1 MTLLA
6 QLVPGVHLYDRR
18 SGQERLVD
26 KVETFNQVVFLS
38 FKHPRTG
45 EIDRQPFPLIE
56 LESRFELLTAAAVAF
71 RAKPEIVSLVA
82 EAHRLRHAYLFN
94 RLFATE
100 TSLIDLLPHQL
111 AAVYGVPGGD
121 TNTPEQPGML
131 DLPRLRF
138 LLADDAGAGKT
149 IMIGLVI
156 REMLLRR
163 LVRRVL
169 VVPPAG
175 LARNWERELRI
186 LFRLGFRLLSS
197 ADMRESYNPFADPQ
211 NDLAIMSVDTLW
223 RDKARAAYLAAPP
236 YDLVIFDEAHKLA
249 GRINA
254 DFTIERTRR
263 YEMAELI
270 ARQQR
275 HLILA
280 TATPHMGKDE
290 PYYLLWRLLEPELF
304 AAREAFERLSG
315 TQKRRYL
322 LRRMKEEMVNFE
334 GRPLFPPRDSKTIF
348 YPLRPGPGQEQD
360 LYNQVTRYCET
371 YYDLAK
377 RRNRSAAGL
386 AMSILQR
393 RLASSTG
400 AILESLRRRE
410 QKLQQTIRDLETGLL
425 SEAGLAQ
432 RQQELPTQDVRD
444 AKTGDEE
451 EAETGQ
457 EEAELQDESVAGAT
471 AATNL
476 AELRQEWAE
485 VKRQVNLAVEVFDQK
500 YESKFERLWAA
511 LEEYPD
517 TKVLIFTEFRDTLNF
532 LVDRLEEKGL
542 TGKIAQ
548 IHGGMAY
555 PERERQVSFF
565 RDPAGAR
572 LMVATDAAGEGIN
585 LQFCWL
591 MVNYDIPWNPAR
603 LEQRMGRVHRY
614 KQTEPVLLLNL
625 VSKDTREGR
634 VLSVLLEKL
643 ETIRKELDD
652 KVFDIIGQQFT
663 GKPLTEL
670 IFEAV
675 VEGKESQAVNEI
687 GRTLNKE
694 RVQAQLETQKR
705 KVELSQVRALLEGLQ
720 KQREVAEMRRV
731 MPAYIRRF
739 FRQAAHLVGAGLQG
753 DLDGL
758 FRLDPCPPGV
768 RQALQQ
774 YPEAIQS
781 CLTFNRELAMPDLSR
796 EPRALYIHPG
806 EPVFEAVADL
816 FLGQY
821 DHQGM
826 RGAIFFDSQTGVPYI
841 FYLAKVVIL
850 RDAPPTEQTPGFSE
864 KPGVLPQPELI
875 EEKVT
880 GVRRYQDGR
889 CELAPAHWLLTLITT
904 NNTNEHELENEQLKF
919 IRDNSWNSWLN
930 LAGDR
935 LPVEAFLV
943 QELGQPAL
951 ETWRQEEK
959 ERLPQQLDQLRV
971 AYNLRQAEL
980 FRQKRALKE
989 AVEREVP
996 AAQSRLRQCEAELKE
1011 LDQRRRE
1018 AEAVLLTRL
1027 DRLRLGPVSLYA
1039 QALVLPLPVE
1049 EAERQREVQAE
1060 QVALDE
1066 VIQREQALG
1075 ATIENVSAPHLKAGF
1090 DLKVLRSDGEIR
1102 YVEVK
1107 GRSGRPAVELTE
1119 NEWAQAANHRDR
1131 YWLYVVY
1138 DCETVPQLYRVADP
1152 FGRLLAKQ
1160 TGAVRIKAGEII
1172 AAAEV

>member
-6 QLVPGVHLYDRR
+6 KLTSGVHLYDRR
-18 SGQERLVD
+18 TGQERLVD

-45 EIDRQPFPLIE
+45 EVERQPFPLSE
-56 LESRFELLTAAAVAF
+56 LESRFELLTAEAVAF

-111 AAVYGVPGGD
+111 AAVYGVPASD
-121 TNTPEQPGML
+121 TNTPEQPGMV

-186 LFRLGFRLLSS
+186 LFRLGFRRLAS
-197 ADMRESYNPFADPQ
+197 ADIRESYNPFADPQ
-211 NDLAIMSVDTLW
+211 NDLAIISVDTLW
-223 RDKARAAYLAAPP
+223 RDKGRAAYLAAPP

-249 GRINA
+249 ARINA
-254 DFTIERTRR
+254 DLTIERTRR
-263 YEMAELI
+263 YAMAELI
-270 ARQQR
+270 AQQQR

-304 AAREAFERLSG
+304 AAREAYERLSG

-334 GRPLFPPRDSKTIF
+334 GQPIFPPRDSKTIF
-348 YPLRPGPGQEQD
+348 YPLRPEPGQEQD
-360 LYNQVTRYCET
+360 LYDQVTRYCET

-400 AILESLRRRE
+400 AILESLRRRD

-425 SEAGLAQ
+425 SEAELAQ
-432 RQQELPTQDVRD
+432 RQQELPTQDLRD
-444 AKTGDEE
+444 TKTGDEE
-451 EAETGQ
+451 ETEAGQ
-457 EEAELQDESVAGAT
+457 EEAEVQDEAAAGAT
-471 AATNL
+471 AASNL
-476 AELRQEWAE
+476 PELRQEGIE
-485 VKRQVNLAVEVFDQK
+485 VKRLVNLAVEVYDQK
-500 YESKFERLWAA
+500 RESKFERLWAA
-511 LEEYPD
+511 LEDYPD

-532 LVDRLEEKGL
+532 LVDRLEENGL

-555 PERERQVSFF
+555 PERERQVDFF
-565 RDPAGAR
+565 RDPVGAR

-643 ETIRKELDD
+643 EAIRKELDD

-675 VEGKESQAVNEI
+675 VEGKESQAVSEI
-687 GRTLNKE
+687 GRTLDKG
-694 RVQAQLETQKR
+694 RVQAQIEAQKR
-705 KVELSQVRALLEGLQ
+705 KVEISQVRALLEGLQ
-720 KQREVAEMRRV
+720 KQREVAQMRRI

-739 FRQAAHLVGAGLQG
+739 FRQAALLMGAGLQG
-753 DLDGL
+753 DLDGI
-758 FRLDPCPPGV
+758 FWLDPCPPGI

-774 YPEAIQS
+774 YPETIHQS
-781 CLTFNRELAMPDLSR
+781 LTFNRDLATPDLSR
-796 EPRALYIHPG
+796 EPRAIYIHPG
-806 EPVFEAVADL
+806 EPVFETVADL

-826 RGAIFFDSQTGVPYI
+826 RGAVFFDAQTGVPYI

-850 RDAPPTEQTPGFSE
+850 RDIEVRRKDLTGFGNLPGLVE
-864 KPGVLPQPELI
+864 PELI

-880 GVRRYQDGR
+880 GIRRYQDGR
-889 CELAPAHWLLTLITT
+889 CEVAPAHTLLTLLDWQQSSD
-904 NNTNEHELENEQLKF
+904 ELRLELNKHHSEIQTLKSN
-919 IRDNSWNSWLN
+919 DT
-930 LAGDR
+930 

-951 ETWRQEEK
+951 ESWRQEEK

-996 AAQSRLRQCEAELKE
+996 VAQSKLRQCEAELKE
-1011 LDQRRRE
+1011 LDQHRRE

-1039 QALVLPLPVE
+1039 QALVLPVPIE
-1049 EAERQREVQAE
+1049 EAERQREIQAE
-1060 QVALDE
+1060 KVALDE

-1090 DLKVLRSDGEIR
+1090 DLKVLRPDGEIR
-1102 YVEVK
+1102 YIEVK

-1138 DCETVPQLYRVADP
+1138 HCETVPQLYRVADP

-1160 TGAVRIKAGEII
+1160 TGAVRIKASEVV
-1172 AAAEV
+1172 AAAD